1 LNINSINEGLEFI
14 RREGMIKTTDIK
26 LIANRYIEQGSFAAE
41 LLQHLE
47 GTARLAQ
54 ELAAQ
59 YGQSPELGYAA
70 GYWHD
75 ISRGWSDEQSRSF
88 AVEQRLDVD
97 TEELAAGT
105 SLLHGHIAAR
115 LWQDEIGNASEWQ
128 HAIACHTLGTA
139 NPTLEDQ
146 IIGVADFAA
155 YDRTR
160 PLAAEIRR
168 QAFSN
173 LSKAY
178 LAVYAAKIKHVLS
191 AGKMVHPQAQS
202 TVLALQRSS
211 HAG

>member
-1 LNINSINEGLEFI
+1 
-14 RREGMIKTTDIK
+14 MIKTTDIK
-26 LIANRYIEQGSFAAE
+26 LIANRYIEQGSFAGE
-41 LLQHLE
+41 LGQHLE

-54 ELAAQ
+54 ELAEQ

-75 ISRGWSDEQSRSF
+75 ISRCWDDEHSRSF
-88 AVEQRLDVD
+88 IISQRLDVD

-105 SLLHGHIAAR
+105 SLLHGYIAAR
-115 LWQDEIGNASEWQ
+115 LWRDAIGDAQAWQ
-128 HAIACHTLGTA
+128 HAIACHTLGTV
-139 NPTLEDQ
+139 NPTLPDQ

-178 LAVYAAKIKHVLS
+178 QAVYEAKIKHVLS

-202 TVLALQRSS
+202 TVLALQRS
-211 HAG
+211 